1 MKESEGVPV
10 FSIPLALWLGC
21 CPDGSHYRPVENGD
35 LRVGQRILKVEI
47 PLNTNVSGSMG
58 NHPDVLTV
66 AKVAEYDQEVVCR
79 GTDGEETFPIA
90 RMIAGNIVFFEHPL
104 WGSKWRRGIV
114 GTAFIVE
121 R

>member
-1 MKESEGVPV
+1 MKENEAAPV
-10 FSIPLALWLGC
+10 FSIPLALWLGD
-21 CPDGSHYRPVENGD
+21 CPDGKQYRPVENGD
-35 LRVGQRILKVEI
+35 LRTGRKILKVEI

-58 NHPDVLTV
+58 NHPDVLIV

-79 GTDGEETFPIA
+79 SADGEETFPIA
-90 RMIAGNIVFFEHPL
+90 RMLAEDIAFLEHPL